1 MPFCAEQQQPAG
13 LALPLLQKSKSRS
26 RSWLLFRTTATA
38 TKPNSAVQVKDK
50 AGKANG
56 RWTKGR
62 ESNSHGHMNSI
73 QPQVRAL
80 LRAKHLTVSW
90 HLAFV
95 SSVLVRTLSDSL
107 LCFVL
112 GLYRQ
117 KLLVITDL

>member
-56 RWTKGR
+56 RWTKGG
-62 ESNSHGHMNSI
+62 ESNSLGRGHGHMNSSHKYSTEQSI
-73 QPQVRAL
+73 CS
-80 LRAKHLTVSW
+80 H
-90 HLAFV
+90 
-95 SSVLVRTLSDSL
+95 
-107 LCFVL
+107 
-112 GLYRQ
+112 
-117 KLLVITDL
+117 

>member
-56 RWTKGR
+56 RWTKGG
-62 ESNSHGHMNSI
+62 ESNSHGHMIHPATSTST
-73 QPQVRAL
+73 PPSKASDSFLAL
-80 LRAKHLTVSW
+80 GFCFLCSRSY
-90 HLAFV
+90 
-95 SSVLVRTLSDSL
+95 SLSDSL